1 MKMKKLAR
9 VFTSAVLV
17 SAMVA
22 TMGGMTAFAEVPD
35 NQIPLT
41 KNLETDPNVLPPA
54 EVFQFVIEEGAEGS
68 LSAGKFGNVDS
79 STSGKTLKIT
89 AGIEDGLYFS
99 KEGDVINKTA
109 SVSSLTKNE
118 DKSTTEKW
126 IYSNGDTRIHIN
138 TDKFTNTTAPGIYH
152 YVVHEKT
159 PTKDGITQYPGIT
172 YDEKNYDVYV
182 YVFVNEETGES
193 YVDDI
198 IVADPEGNKVGD
210 SNDTGSTYDKG
221 VVINNSYATMSLS
234 VKKTV
239 SGNQG
244 EKGRPFNFSITVKPG
259 VENSEESYNL
269 VYGNTTVTLNKD
281 NSWTVPNVTLTHDAT
296 ATIYGLT
303 SDDKY
308 TIKEDN
314 YANEGYETTIKIDET
329 GKEEVSLAF
338 RDNEEERTTG
348 ERSMDNSTTVKVENR
363 KNVTTP
369 TGIVL
374 SFAPYILL
382 VALAGVF
389 GVLFLRRRKEEF

>member
-22 TMGGMTAFAEVPD
+22 TMGGMTAFAAVD
-35 NQIPLT
+35 SVPLT
-41 KNLETDPNVLPPA
+41 KNLETDPNVLAPA
-54 EVFQFVIEEGAEGS
+54 ASFEFVISEGREGS
-68 LSAGKFGNVDS
+68 LDAGKFGNTDQNS
-79 STSGKTLKIT
+79 SNKTLKVK

-99 KEGDVINKTA
+99 RDGASIKKTA
-109 SVSSLTKNE
+109 TISSLVKSDSKSTDSKWVYSNNDTQIYINE
-118 DKSTTEKW
+118 DK
-126 IYSNGDTRIHIN
+126 
-138 TDKFTNTTAPGIYH
+138 FTTATTPGIYH

-159 PTKDGITQYPGIT
+159 PTKDSITQYPGIT
-172 YDEKNYDVYV
+172 YDEKDYDVYV
-182 YVFVNEETGES
+182 YVFVNEETDES

-198 IVADPEGNKVGD
+198 IVAGPDGTKVGD
-210 SNDTGSTYDKG
+210 GNGDGITYDKG
-221 VVINNSYATMSLS
+221 VVITNTYATKNLT
-234 VKKTV
+234 VTKTV

-244 EKGRPFNFSITVKPG
+244 EKGRAFNFSISVKPG
-259 VENSEESYNL
+259 NTEVSGEESYNL
-269 VYGNTTVTLNKD
+269 VYGNTSVTLNKD
-281 NSWTVPNVTLTHDAT
+281 NNWTVSNVTLAHNAI

-303 SDDKY
+303 ADDKY
-308 TIKEDN
+308 TVKEDN
-314 YANEGYETTIKIDET
+314 YAGEGYETTMTIAET
-329 GKEEVSLAF
+329 GKEDETLTF
-338 RDNEEERTTG
+338 INNQDRTTG
-348 ERSMDNSTTVKVENR
+348 EKSMEDSTAITVTNR